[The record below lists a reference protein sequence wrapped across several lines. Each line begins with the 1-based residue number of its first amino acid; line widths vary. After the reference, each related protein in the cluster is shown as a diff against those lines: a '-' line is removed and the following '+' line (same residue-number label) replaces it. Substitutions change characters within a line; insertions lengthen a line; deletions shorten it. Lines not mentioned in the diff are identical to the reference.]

1 MENLSASELPSD
13 RDSPKFFLLKEYE
26 GRQLPFTLVPIE
38 ILTPN
43 GQGLVQDFFETKGGF
58 LGGGVMKSSDFAKE
72 AKVNPRCR
80 QIRRNVTQQIYA
92 LPKSERQ
99 RMSAQI
105 TTEWIAFEYSLVISQ
120 TIFGHI
126 TSIKWGDI
134 VSIEF
139 SRKMMSAL
147 NVAKLTYR
155 DKKGLVQVKRIE
167 SSKVNI
173 ASLKSIAI
181 ACEVL
186 VK

>member
-1 MENLSASELPSD
+1 MDNLSASELPSD
-13 RDSPKFFLLKEYE
+13 RDSSKFFLLKEYG

-72 AKVNPRCR
+72 AKANPRCKE
-80 QIRRNVTQQIYA
+80 IRRNVTQQIYA

-105 TTEWIAFEYSLVISQ
+105 TSEWIAFEYSLVISQ

-126 TSIKWGDI
+126 TSIKWDQI
-134 VSIEF
+134 EKIEF
-139 SRKMMSAL
+139 SRKILSPYD
-147 NVAKLTYR
+147 VAKLTYR
-155 DKKGLVQVKRIE
+155 DKKGLVQVKKIE

-173 ASLKSIAI
+173 ASLKSIAS

-186 VK
+186 VN

>member
-13 RDSPKFFLLKEYE
+13 RDSSKFFLLKEYE

-72 AKVNPRCR
+72 ALANPRCKE
-80 QIRRNVTQQIYA
+80 IRRNVTQQIYA

-99 RMSAQI
+99 RMSTQI
-105 TTEWIAFEYSLVISQ
+105 TSEWIAFEYSLVISQ

-126 TSIKWGDI
+126 TSIKWDHI
-134 VSIEF
+134 ESIEF
-139 SRKMMSAL
+139 SKKMMSSYD
-147 NVAKLTYR
+147 VAKLTYR

-173 ASLKSIAI
+173 ASLRGIAK
-181 ACEVL
+181 ACGVEVL
-186 VK
+186 